1 MAKVLLSVRIPDD
14 LMGEID
20 ALSAKTKRDKTSV
33 TIDLLERGLSSVT
46 ESPLTTANYVTVE
59 TLETAI
65 AALRSQVD
73 RLEGAI
79 EPYPDV
85 IGKLQ
90 NEIETLKKD
99 EPLDQGRV

>member
-59 TLETAI
+59 TFENAI
-65 AALRSQVD
+65 A
-73 RLEGAI
+73 
-79 EPYPDV
+79 
-85 IGKLQ
+85 
-90 NEIETLKKD
+90 TLKKELLD
-99 EPLDQGRV
+99 DLKESEPVS

>member
-59 TLETAI
+59 TFEKAI
-65 AALRSQVD
+65 ADLTGE
-73 RLEGAI
+73 L
-79 EPYPDV
+79 
-85 IGKLQ
+85 
-90 NEIETLKKD
+90 ETLK
-99 EPLDQGRV
+99 E